1 MNAKMDDT
9 VDVENVGGCLT
20 CSGRRTL
27 EVRLIGS
34 LFGGGL
40 LGVSWLYT
48 RLVPD
53 QGDIASVIAL
63 LASLCV
69 SVPVI
74 VIALRGFLKVEPTYV
89 PEQVVALAC
98 LAAIA
103 SGRYEVATLVPLFM
117 LLGHILEEH
126 SIQGAQAAIG
136 GLTKLTAK
144 TATILS
150 DEGERQVSVE
160 ELKVGDTI
168 IAKAGDS
175 FPADGMVRE
184 GISSVDE
191 SMITGES
198 IPRDV
203 IKGCQVYAGSLN
215 VGGRLIVEVT
225 KVGGETALGRIVGL
239 LHSAQHSKPPIV
251 KITERYAAHYL
262 PLVLMIAAGVLLL
275 TGEMN
280 RAITVLIVSCPC
292 AFVLSSPSAMI
303 AALAVAS
310 RFGIL
315 IKNAKFLEKIV
326 EVDTLVFDK
335 TGTVSLGELDV
346 LQIRSLN
353 GLGEKRILELAAN
366 AAGASQHPL
375 SRAICREAEAR
386 GMGTDSSLEVKEIPG
401 QGLVMSSEGDIT
413 RVGKKEWLESCG
425 DNVST
430 NIKHTGPVVWV
441 ATGGEAV
448 GAILLADKA
457 RPEVKEAIAQM
468 KSLGISH
475 FTMLTGD
482 RKEVAESM
490 ARELDLGKVYSGLL
504 PEEKLDA
511 VRRERENNRTVMVVG
526 DGVNDALALAAADVG
541 VAMGA
546 MGCDVAIKSADLA
559 LMHNDLRHLATA
571 IRLSRETRR
580 TINLNLLVGAGFS
593 ILMLTLAA
601 SGIIQPLAGAL
612 LHNLGALFVVF
623 NSARILKF
631 SSQTGCGGEDRATYG
646 CSSGCRTVA
655 CEHCGN
661 KPQNHRK

>member
-1 MNAKMDDT
+1 MSTKMDNTADI
-9 VDVENVGGCLT
+9 ESVGPCLT

-27 EVRLIGS
+27 EARLIGA

-40 LGVSWLYT
+40 LGVSWLYAQ
-48 RLVPD
+48 LVPD

-63 LASLCV
+63 FASLCV

-74 VIALRGFLKVEPTYV
+74 VIALRGFLKVQPTYV

-144 TATILS
+144 TATVLS
-150 DEGERQVSVE
+150 EEGEQQVSVE

-168 IAKAGDS
+168 IVKAGDS
-175 FPADGMVRE
+175 LPADGMVRE
-184 GISSVDE
+184 GVSSVDE
-191 SMITGES
+191 SLITGES
-198 IPRDV
+198 VPRDV
-203 IKGCQVYAGSLN
+203 NKGCQVYAGSSN
-215 VGGRLIVEVT
+215 VSGRLIVEVT
-225 KVGGETALGRIVGL
+225 EVGGETALGRIVGL
-239 LHSAQHSKPPIV
+239 LHAAQRSKPPIV
-251 KITERYAAHYL
+251 KITERYAIHYL

-315 IKNAKFLEKIV
+315 IKNAKFLEKMV
-326 EVDTLVFDK
+326 EVDTLIFDK

-346 LQIRSLN
+346 LQIKSLN
-353 GLGEKRILELAAN
+353 GLGENRILELAAN

-375 SRAICREAEAR
+375 SRAICREAASR
-386 GMGTDSSLEVKEIPG
+386 GMGRDLSLEVKEIPG
-401 QGLVMSSEGDIT
+401 QGLIMSTGGDIT
-413 RVGKKEWLESCG
+413 RVGKREWLESCG
-425 DNVST
+425 DKVST
-430 NIKHTGPVVWV
+430 NIKHSGPVVWV

-448 GAILLADKA
+448 GAILLADKP

-468 KSLGISH
+468 KSLGVSH

-482 RKEVAESM
+482 RREVAESM
-490 ARELDLGKVYSGLL
+490 ARELGVGKVYSELL

-511 VRRERENNRTVMVVG
+511 VRKEKEDNRTVMVVG
-526 DGVNDALALAAADVG
+526 DGINDALALAAADVG

-580 TINLNLLVGAGFS
+580 TINLNIFVGAGFS
-593 ILMLTLAA
+593 VLMLALAA

-612 LHNLGALFVVF
+612 LHNVGAVFVVF

-631 SSQTGCGGEDRATYG
+631 TSRGGCEYADQSAYT
-646 CSSGCRTVA
+646 CSSRCKTGE
-655 CEHCGN
+655 CEHC
-661 KPQNHRK
+661 

>member
-1 MNAKMDDT
+1 MNAETDNT
-9 VDVENVGGCLT
+9 SNTERIGPCLT

-27 EVRLIGS
+27 EARLIGS

-53 QGDIASVIAL
+53 QGDIASLIAL
-63 LASLCV
+63 FASLCV

-74 VIALRGFLKVEPTYV
+74 VIALRGFLKLQPNYV

-98 LAAIA
+98 LAAVA

-117 LLGHILEEH
+117 LVGHILEEH
-126 SIQGAQAAIG
+126 SIQGAQAAID
-136 GLTKLTAK
+136 GLVKLTAR
-144 TATILS
+144 TATVLS
-150 DEGERQVSVE
+150 GETEQQVSVE
-160 ELKVGDTI
+160 ELKVGDVI
-168 IAKAGDS
+168 VVKGGDS
-175 FPADGMVRE
+175 FPADGIVRK
-184 GISSVDE
+184 GVSSVDE
-191 SMITGES
+191 SLITGES
-198 IPRDV
+198 VPRDV
-203 IKGCQVYAGSLN
+203 TEGCQIYAGSSN
-215 VGGRLIVEVT
+215 VGGRLIAEVT

-239 LHSAQHSKPPIV
+239 LNAAQDSKPPIV

-262 PLVLMIAAGVLLL
+262 PLVVMIAAGVLLL

-315 IKNAKFLEKIV
+315 IKNAKFLEKMV

-346 LQIRSLN
+346 LKIKSLN
-353 GLGEKRILELAAN
+353 GLGENRILELAAN
-366 AAGASQHPL
+366 AAVASQHPL
-375 SRAICREAEAR
+375 SRAICREASAR
-386 GMGTDSSLEVKEIPG
+386 GVGTDSSLEVKEIPG
-401 QGLVMSSEGDIT
+401 QGLVMSIEGDIT

-425 DNVST
+425 DKVSASV
-430 NIKHTGPVVWV
+430 KHSGPVVWV

-457 RPEVKEAIAQM
+457 RPEVKEAITQM
-468 KSLGISH
+468 KSLGLSH

-482 RKEVAESM
+482 RREVAESM
-490 ARELDLGKVYSGLL
+490 ARELDLGKVYSELL

-511 VRRERENNRTVMVVG
+511 VRKEKENNRTVMVVG

-580 TINLNLLVGAGFS
+580 TINLNLSVGAGFS

-601 SGIIQPLAGAL
+601 CGIIQPLAGAL

-631 SSQTGCGGEDRATYG
+631 TSQAGCKGEDRPT
-646 CSSGCRTVA
+646 
-655 CEHCGN
+655 
-661 KPQNHRK
+661 